1 MLEKL
6 ETNNINSNPPIII
19 KKKVRKTSNLSIESG
34 KK

>member
-6 ETNNINSNPPIII
+6 ETNNINSNPLIIT
-19 KKKVRKTSNLSIESG
+19 KKKVRKPSNLSLESG

>member
-6 ETNNINSNPPIII
+6 EINNINSNPPIII
-19 KKKVRKTSNLSIESG
+19 KKKVRKPSNLSLESG